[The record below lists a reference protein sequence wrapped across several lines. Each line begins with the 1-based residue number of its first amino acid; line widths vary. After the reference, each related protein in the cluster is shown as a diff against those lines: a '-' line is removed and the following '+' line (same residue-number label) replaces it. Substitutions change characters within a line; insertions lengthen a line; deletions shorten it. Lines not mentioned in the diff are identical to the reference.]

1 MYWLEDNMEWKEG
14 KPEKVDNYVK
24 ELNSFKDSLYRTIAT
39 LKEQKKEL
47 LVKME
52 EEKTKVKNG

>member
-1 MYWLEDNMEWKEG
+1 MEWKEG
-14 KPEKVDNYVK
+14 KPEKVDNYLK